1 MYNHPAKKTVSR
13 IVKVSAHNKTY
24 RWYKNNVVIPRG
36 RIDGLIDFL

>member
-13 IVKVSAHNKTY
+13 IVKVSAHKTY